1 MVTTSMSIAM
11 LTVMFGIAS
20 VFTGGTAAPVLAQ
33 DTTSS
38 SSSIEQIK
46 VTREISA
53 PLDKVWNIVSNI
65 DNEAKYW
72 PIIKNIKNI
81 NRLDNITES
90 EVTIQAGPGRDTKT
104 HQFVHVD
111 PEQFVVQTNITEG
124 PVTGSRLLTL
134 SPSAENNAT
143 TT

>member
-1 MVTTSMSIAM
+1 M

-90 EVTIQAGPGRDTKT
+90 EVTIQAGKHLDIYS
-104 HQFVHVD
+104 
-111 PEQFVVQTNITEG
+111 IT
-124 PVTGSRLLTL
+124 
-134 SPSAENNAT
+134 A
-143 TT
+143 